1 MREAEPLNLLNNMK
15 LRDKMLAIYFLCV
28 FIPILL
34 INVVFYNI
42 IATNVKEQ
50 RIKDISRAVEQ
61 IGNDFRI
68 WVDDAVG
75 ISTFFYA
82 DFRTN
87 EILEQEYVH
96 PEDYV
101 EAYDNY
107 LRRSMN
113 AYNPGS
119 VSFQNIVIYA
129 DNQSL
134 LHSGSISYLS
144 DEIRAKPWYRVTAEQ
159 MRSRPLFIR
168 TEEKDGAE
176 PVFSLLLRLDY
187 FPDRMNKE
195 KLLKIDFRN
204 NDLDEIL
211 GNLNVPGNIYLIDP
225 EGNIQYAISREPGW
239 DNRQVVAFD
248 SIPDS
253 RLIQFKS
260 EFNDI
265 NYLRGW
271 RIVGT
276 VDKDEIASQVWKS
289 RDFIVWSA
297 CLMLTVPTLII
308 LLMSRSIN
316 KRIVRILKHM
326 KKVKSQSFEVIQD
339 SDSRDEIGQLTLE
352 FNRMTL
358 QIKSLIQDVY
368 LADIQTKSLEL
379 ERRQAQL
386 NALQSQVNP
395 HFLFNALETIRM
407 RSLLKQ
413 EEETAHIIH
422 SMAKIFRSSL
432 TWSKDRI
439 TVNEELVFIRCFL
452 DIQKYRFE
460 DKLDFNI
467 NVSPEAQR
475 CLLPKMIFLP
485 FVENACIHGIEP
497 MKQGGRID
505 ISIEESHG
513 KLVFEIMDNGI
524 GMADEKV
531 AELRH
536 YLISDEIMG
545 ERIGIQ
551 NVVYRSKLMY
561 GEGFTFDIQSST
573 GQGTYVR
580 LSIPYEE

>member
-1 MREAEPLNLLNNMK
+1 MNPFKNMK
-15 LRDKMLAIYFLCV
+15 LRDKMLAMYFLCV
-28 FIPILL
+28 FVPILL

-50 RIKDISRAVEQ
+50 RVKDISRAVEQ
-61 IGNDFRI
+61 IGNDFRVWI
-68 WVDDAVG
+68 DDAVG
-75 ISTFFYA
+75 LSSFFYA

-87 EILEQEYVH
+87 EILEREYVY

-107 LRRSMN
+107 LRRVMN
-113 AYNPGS
+113 GYNPGS
-119 VSFQNIVIYA
+119 VSFQNIVIYT
-129 DNQSL
+129 DNETL
-134 LHSGSISYLS
+134 LHSGNISYLS
-144 DEIRAKPWYRVTAEQ
+144 DEIRDKPWYRATVEQ
-159 MRSRPLFIR
+159 WRSQPLFIR
-168 TEEKDGAE
+168 TESDNGAE
-176 PVFSLLLRLDY
+176 PTFSLLRRLDY

-195 KLLKIDFRN
+195 KLLKIDFKN
-204 NDLDEIL
+204 IDLDEIL
-211 GNLNVPGNIYLIDP
+211 GNLNVPGNVYLIDP
-225 EGNIQYAISREPGW
+225 EGKIQYAISREPEW
-239 DNRQVVAFD
+239 DNRQVIDFD
-248 SIPDS
+248 SILSS
-253 RLIQFKS
+253 RLIQFES
-260 EFNDI
+260 EFNGI

-271 RIVGT
+271 RIVGA
-276 VDKDEIASQVWKS
+276 VDKEEIASEVWKS
-289 RDFIVWSA
+289 RDFILWSA
-297 CLMLTVPTLII
+297 CLMMTVPTLII
-308 LLMSRSIN
+308 LLMARSIN
-316 KRIVRILKHM
+316 KRIVKILKHM
-326 KKVKSQSFEVIQD
+326 KKVKSQSFETIPD

-368 LADIQTKSLEL
+368 LADIGKKSLEL

-413 EEETAHIIH
+413 EDETAHIIH

-432 TWSKDRI
+432 TWSKDKI

-460 DKLDFNI
+460 DKLDYNI
-467 NVSPEAQR
+467 DISPDAYV
-475 CLLPKMIFLP
+475 CMLPKMIFLP

-505 ISIEESHG
+505 IRITTADG
-513 KLVFEIMDNGI
+513 RLAFEIRDNGI

-531 AELRH
+531 SELRH
-536 YLISDEIMG
+536 YLVSDEIMG

-551 NVVYRSKLMY
+551 NVVYRSKLIY
-561 GEGFTFDIQSST
+561 GDGFAFEIKSSP
-573 GQGTYVR
+573 GHGTYVG
-580 LSIPYEE
+580 LSIPLEW